1 MFCQGLVSFRLIFL
15 TKFVAVECV
24 CVRERERE
32 REREIKR
39 DWVGLGWVGERG
51 WVMVE
56 AEFPERLRR
65 GYFE

>member
-32 REREIKR
+32 REIKR
-39 DWVGLGWVGERG
+39 DWVGLGG
-51 WVMVE
+51 
-56 AEFPERLRR
+56 
-65 GYFE
+65 

>member
-32 REREIKR
+32 RDKER
-39 DWVGLGWVGERG
+39 LGWVGWVRG
-51 WVMVE
+51 
-56 AEFPERLRR
+56 
-65 GYFE
+65 GG